1 MPIGSFDI
9 IIGTYW
15 LSSHHA
21 KIMCYE
27 KVVRITLLDGKTLT
41 IYGDKPSQ
49 NLKLMSCTK
58 ARKNLHMKY
67 YYFLAYVVIRRVKW
81 KNKWHTSGMRLSIH
95 FSEELIALPPNRH
108 VEFRIDLIPGVTPVA
123 KAPYKL
129 ATSEMQ
135 ELSIQ
140 LQELLDKGF
149 NRPSFFS
156 LGSASVICQEER
168 WVMWQ
173 PDIFNTIKVNLLK

>member
-1 MPIGSFDI
+1 MAYEAELANGQIENASEILSNCLLTLNDHTFRVNLIPMPIGSFDI

-41 IYGDKPSQ
+41 IYVDKPSQ

-67 YYFLAYVVIRRVKW
+67 YYFLAYVVIRRVK
-81 KNKWHTSGMRLSIH
+81 
-95 FSEELIALPPNRH
+95 
-108 VEFRIDLIPGVTPVA
+108 
-123 KAPYKL
+123 
-129 ATSEMQ
+129 
-135 ELSIQ
+135 
-140 LQELLDKGF
+140 
-149 NRPSFFS
+149 
-156 LGSASVICQEER
+156 
-168 WVMWQ
+168 
-173 PDIFNTIKVNLLK
+173 